1 MSGRTYSQLR
11 RIVKCYVPDCR
22 PPLRAEWSLALLSAQ
37 PKLSGGK
44 PTWTADSTRDR
55 GREAARQHELLLG
68 LGQYCVDAGLIFCQA
83 GTLGRVGQPL
93 VLTLRLASGPLSPR
107 Q

>member
-1 MSGRTYSQLR
+1 MLLPSRWTTPDIHGQLVRKWWSGTGS
-11 RIVKCYVPDCR
+11 
-22 PPLRAEWSLALLSAQ
+22 LSAQ

-44 PTWTADSTRDR
+44 PTWTADGTRDR
-55 GREAARQHELLLG
+55 GREAARQHELLFG

-93 VLTLRLASGPLSPR
+93 VLSLRLASGPLSPR